1 MRTNNMKAILK
12 AALRVVC
19 IIPFAAVV
27 AVGQQT
33 VNLTAGP
40 ATATLP
46 DGSAVP
52 MWGYS
57 CGTAVV
63 GSTATCAKLNP
74 AAGAGVW
81 SPVVITVPIGQT
93 LLINL
98 TNSLSSVPTSLTI
111 VGQLGGGLGT
121 SATTTPSPSH
131 AVQTLTWAASSND
144 PIDGSNTP
152 PPQEARVQSFSTE
165 VAAGATTSLTW
176 TTPRPGTYL
185 LESGTHPSIQ
195 GPMGLY
201 GMVVVTDATTG
212 TAYPAVGTT
221 PAVTYNADASF
232 LFSEIDPV
240 QNNAVSTAVNTAS
253 FSETRVWSGQPGGC
267 GNPSSGAG
275 VYQTCYPPTVNYTPL
290 YYLINGVAF
299 DKSNPSTSLFA
310 AGPASGLAGTVLV
323 RLVNAGL
330 RMHVPS
336 IVGAQTGAAVSGFGL
351 IAEDGNPLPGVTRV
365 QNEVFMAPGKTYD
378 VMINVPATV
387 GTALPIFDRQGS
399 LSGNATS
406 RDAGMLAYI
415 SINGAGL
422 PAASA
427 LGAAVANPDTYNAVI
442 TGKTLTVSDPAKGLI
457 ANDFNVFGVQV
468 SGTAPAGLTLNANG
482 TFSYTGTPAT
492 FTYCANGTTTTCALV
507 TLGAAGIE
515 AASGITCTVP
525 VPTYTSNVATTLSIK
540 PPGVLAFCKDA
551 AGYPLTVAA
560 SPAPA
565 LAGGTVAMDANGG
578 FTATVAASGS
588 HSLTF
593 SPQNSQGTTIG
604 SPAAATLIFAA
615 PSNLHVT
622 LVDGITKTALS
633 PQDYRWIIE
642 EDRTFFVDPNCQT
655 NPLPA
660 TCPLATPQRTPAI
673 FGTNFHSSYMPVVAQ
688 GCVGTIACEDGQS
701 VLGVP
706 SVCDIGNGACR
717 PGATKTPLNPSQVV
731 LDPAKHYYISVLPGD
746 AMDPGHAMGGAQIAP
761 ACTPVPPATTC
772 TGTFADI
779 TVLVEPENQP
789 PSQVS
794 VVAFEDDHPLNGEH
808 DASGGIDILAPNEAG
823 LGGFN
828 ITIVDLVGMSGDS
841 AGQMTYDEFNQPLS
855 NALAGS
861 IDPVTHQDACP
872 ITANPNTG
880 FDGTTSDA
888 GITGVIP
895 VCPKYEAD
903 GTTLSPLAGQAL
915 VKNMPPGRYGIV
927 ATPAADRIAD

>member
-19 IIPFAAVV
+19 ILPFAAVV
-27 AVGQQT
+27 AFGQQT

-81 SPVVITVPIGQT
+81 SPVVITVPTGQT

-98 TNSLSSVPTSLTI
+98 TNSLTSVPTSLTI

-131 AVQTLTWAASSND
+131 AVQTLTWAASSKD

-221 PAVTYNADASF
+221 TPAVTYNADASF

-240 QNNAVSTAVNTAS
+240 QNNAVSTAVNTTG

-290 YYLINGVAF
+290 YYLINGLAF
-299 DKSNPSTSLFA
+299 DKTNPLTSLFP
-310 AGPASGLAGTVLV
+310 AGPPSGLAGTVLV

-378 VMINVPATV
+378 VMINVPTAV

-482 TFSYTGTPAT
+482 TFSYTGT
-492 FTYCANGTTTTCALV
+492 
-507 TLGAAGIE
+507 
-515 AASGITCTVP
+515 SGRPC
-525 VPTYTSNVATTLSIK
+525 
-540 PPGVLAFCKDA
+540 VL
-551 AGYPLTVAA
+551 
-560 SPAPA
+560 
-565 LAGGTVAMDANGG
+565 
-578 FTATVAASGS
+578 
-588 HSLTF
+588 
-593 SPQNSQGTTIG
+593 
-604 SPAAATLIFAA
+604 
-615 PSNLHVT
+615 
-622 LVDGITKTALS
+622 
-633 PQDYRWIIE
+633 
-642 EDRTFFVDPNCQT
+642 
-655 NPLPA
+655 
-660 TCPLATPQRTPAI
+660 
-673 FGTNFHSSYMPVVAQ
+673 
-688 GCVGTIACEDGQS
+688 
-701 VLGVP
+701 
-706 SVCDIGNGACR
+706 
-717 PGATKTPLNPSQVV
+717 
-731 LDPAKHYYISVLPGD
+731 
-746 AMDPGHAMGGAQIAP
+746 
-761 ACTPVPPATTC
+761 
-772 TGTFADI
+772 
-779 TVLVEPENQP
+779 
-789 PSQVS
+789 
-794 VVAFEDDHPLNGEH
+794 
-808 DASGGIDILAPNEAG
+808 
-823 LGGFN
+823 
-828 ITIVDLVGMSGDS
+828 
-841 AGQMTYDEFNQPLS
+841 
-855 NALAGS
+855 
-861 IDPVTHQDACP
+861 
-872 ITANPNTG
+872 
-880 FDGTTSDA
+880 
-888 GITGVIP
+888 
-895 VCPKYEAD
+895 
-903 GTTLSPLAGQAL
+903 
-915 VKNMPPGRYGIV
+915 
-927 ATPAADRIAD
+927 